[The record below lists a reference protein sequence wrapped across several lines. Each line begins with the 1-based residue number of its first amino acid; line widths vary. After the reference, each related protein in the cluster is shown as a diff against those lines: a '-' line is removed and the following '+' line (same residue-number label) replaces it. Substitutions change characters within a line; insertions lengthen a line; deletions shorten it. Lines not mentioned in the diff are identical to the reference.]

1 MEVTGL
7 AFAALGAVI
16 GSFLNVCI
24 DRLPDGGSIAR
35 GRSHCDSCG
44 RQLGALELIPIFS
57 YIAQRGRCRHCGAL
71 IARRVLLVEL
81 GTAAVFGVIWL
92 RFPGQWLAGI
102 VAAYASLLIVMLVID
117 LEHGRIL
124 NQLSYPAIGLA
135 LLAAFFTPGRTPL
148 ELLAGGA
155 LGFGVLLAIALIY
168 PAGMGM
174 GDVKLAAFI
183 GLTVGLPYV
192 WLALLIAF
200 VGGGLISGV
209 LVLAKVLG
217 RRDPIAFGPFL
228 AAGALAT
235 LLYGEVILGWWA
247 RGI

>member
-1 MEVTGL
+1 MNGI
-7 AFAALGAVI
+7 AFATLGALI

-24 DRLPDGGSIAR
+24 DRLPRRESILA

-44 RQLGALELIPIFS
+44 EPLSALELVPIVS
-57 YIAQRGRCRHCGAL
+57 YLAQRGRCRRCDAR
-71 IARRVLLVEL
+71 IPRRVLLVEL
-81 GTAAVFGVIWL
+81 GTAGAFGLIWL
-92 RFPGQWLAGI
+92 RFPGQPLAGI
-102 VAAYASLLIVMLVID
+102 VAAYAALLIVMLVID

-135 LLAAFFTPGRTPL
+135 LLAAPFTPGRSPL
-148 ELLAGGA
+148 DLLAGGVLA
-155 LGFGVLLAIALIY
+155 LGVLLAIALIY

-192 WLALLIAF
+192 WLALFLAF

-209 LVLAKVLG
+209 LVLARVLG
-217 RRDPIAFGPFL
+217 RKDPIAFGPFL

-235 LLYGEVILGWWA
+235 LLYGDSILRWWA
-247 RGI
+247 RGL